1 MPGPK
6 FIYEAELFK
15 AISHPTRIEILQLLR
30 DGEKCVC
37 DIVPALEKEQ
47 SNVSRH
53 LGLLRKEGILSS
65 RKDGLK
71 MIYRVE
77 DPRVFELID
86 TAREIL
92 KKCWEEKRE
101 MLL

>member
-6 FIYEAELFK
+6 YTYEAELFK
-15 AISHPTRIEILQLLR
+15 AISHPTRIEILKILQE
-30 DGEKCVC
+30 GEKCVC
-37 DIVPALEKEQ
+37 DIVPALGMEQ

-53 LGLLRKEGILSS
+53 LGLLKKEGILSS

-77 DPRVFELID
+77 DRRVFELLD

-92 KKCWEEKRE
+92 RKYWEERRE